1 MELQARGHAFQV
13 WSLSFWLLWWGSIV
27 HLIQGLNTSAVQRVL
42 TWIPRAFE
50 PYHDPCMNCGC
61 IFSLTS
67 SPWVPYF
74 MCSCVPLSPGRLASA
89 RAEVGV
95 GFAVVGWFRRRRP
108 PPPPLVFFRFR
119 LPPLFFFLAF
129 SGFARGGPGFLVLVF
144 SLSLCVAFPSSRPG

>member
-1 MELQARGHAFQV
+1 
-13 WSLSFWLLWWGSIV
+13 
-27 HLIQGLNTSAVQRVL
+27 
-42 TWIPRAFE
+42 
-50 PYHDPCMNCGC
+50 
-61 IFSLTS
+61 
-67 SPWVPYF
+67 
-74 MCSCVPLSPGRLASA
+74 MCSCVLLSPGRLGSA

-95 GFAVVGWFRRRRP
+95 GSLWQVGSGASVL

>member
-1 MELQARGHAFQV
+1 
-13 WSLSFWLLWWGSIV
+13 
-27 HLIQGLNTSAVQRVL
+27 
-42 TWIPRAFE
+42 
-50 PYHDPCMNCGC
+50 
-61 IFSLTS
+61 
-67 SPWVPYF
+67 
-74 MCSCVPLSPGRLASA
+74 MCSCVLLSPGRLGSA

-95 GFAVVGWFRRRRP
+95 GFAVVGWFRHVRP